1 MFHYRNKTYTE
12 RFSRCFGKLP
22 GIYHAEAIDSSM
34 SIERFN
40 QDFAKWNTNK
50 IKNTAALDFF
60 KN

>member
-1 MFHYRNKTYTE
+1 
-12 RFSRCFGKLP
+12 
-22 GIYHAEAIDSSM
+22 M

-40 QDFAKWNTNK
+40 QDFARWNTNK